1 MAQLPLSPGGGKDLG
16 VDMIGADTVEHS
28 PNLQALSLHAPNL
41 LVAKAP
47 QRPSPPPRQPSDG
60 WLGAP
65 IPLAES
71 VTGKRP
77 ALRLMVAVL
86 EQAVDD
92 LQTNRHASDLSRR
105 ALYLDAYTWAS
116 SSDRSHAFTFLNVC
130 EALGYSAAAIRRRVL
145 LEPPAPLRPRT
156 L

>member
-1 MAQLPLSPGGGKDLG
+1 MQ
-16 VDMIGADTVEHS
+16 
-28 PNLQALSLHAPNL
+28 HASNL
-41 LVAKAP
+41 LSVTSA
-47 QRPSPPPRQPSDG
+47 QRRPGPPPRQVPDG

-65 IPLAES
+65 ILVIEP

-92 LQTNRHASDLSRR
+92 LQANRHAGDLSRR
-105 ALYLDAYTWAS
+105 ALYIDAYTWAS

-130 EALGYSAAAIRRRVL
+130 EALGYSAAAVRRRVL
-145 LEPPAPLRPRT
+145 AEPPGPPPRKG
-156 L
+156 

>member
-1 MAQLPLSPGGGKDLG
+1 METHAPSLMP
-16 VDMIGADTVEHS
+16 VA
-28 PNLQALSLHAPNL
+28 NLQ
-41 LVAKAP
+41 
-47 QRPSPPPRQPSDG
+47 RPPTPPSRQPPDG

-65 IPLAES
+65 IPFADPM
-71 VTGKRP
+71 TGKRP
-77 ALRLMVAVL
+77 ALRLMIAVL

-92 LQTNRHASDLSRR
+92 LQANRHANDLSRR

-130 EALGYSAAAIRRRVL
+130 EALGYSPTAIRRRVL
-145 LEPPAPLRPRT
+145 LEPPSPRRPRT